1 MPRPTHLPIRRL
13 SCAVV
18 LGLMLGSCKASEP
31 PAQVGDCSATDV
43 AAGGKGLSLAVTDRV
58 VKEIGPEYFGFN
70 LENSEFQLS
79 LWDGERHQ
87 VRPEVSRYLKEHFAG
102 AVYRYPG
109 GTTSNYHR
117 WKKSIGTVKQR
128 KSVRI
133 NDWIDLPRIEFGV
146 DEYLDFVEHTG
157 GQAWY
162 VLNIK
167 GDIDRMV
174 PTEVVAEEAA
184 DLVTYIGARKVPVVR
199 WELGNELDRFE
210 EKWPSERYVDRAR
223 QVMKAVRKVDAD
235 ARFVSMMAD
244 FDAQSD
250 LGISA
255 SQYNVALARGL
266 KDDGISEFAQ
276 HLYYDGPPDGPP
288 VPNRLHHLCQSIADA
303 KTGGVTPE
311 RTGFWI
317 TEHARWPE
325 GGGEGWNK
333 NWRLSADLGAA
344 ISVADLLIASTQLP
358 QVKGSGL
365 HALHGTTGPWPMFH
379 LPEGATTYHPSVPMH
394 TYALLRETLLPQV
407 LHTRNTSANPAR
419 YDGDYSAR
427 GTVMRSED
435 GRRYSVW
442 SINRH
447 GHPLDVELNIPAL
460 AGKQLKASLASID
473 GGADTVNNYDRQ
485 VVTGPTRQP
494 VDLRF
499 DDKGVARYVVPAH
512 SVSGLS
518 LALPAK

>member
-1 MPRPTHLPIRRL
+1 MLSTPDSMSWRHWWLGVRPATLGMSLVPVFLGTALALYQGARL
-13 SCAVV
+13 D
-18 LGLMLGSCKASEP
+18 L
-31 PAQVGDCSATDV
+31 
-43 AAGGKGLSLAVTDRV
+43 LSLLLA
-58 VKEIGPEYFGFN
+58 IGCVLCIQAGTN
-70 LENSEFQLS
+70 LYN
-79 LWDGERHQ
+79 
-87 VRPEVSRYLKEHFAG
+87 
-102 AVYRYPG
+102 
-109 GTTSNYHR
+109 
-117 WKKSIGTVKQR
+117 
-128 KSVRI
+128 
-133 NDWIDLPRIEFGV
+133 
-146 DEYLDFVEHTG
+146 
-157 GQAWY
+157 
-162 VLNIK
+162 
-167 GDIDRMV
+167 
-174 PTEVVAEEAA
+174 
-184 DLVTYIGARKVPVVR
+184 
-199 WELGNELDRFE
+199 
-210 EKWPSERYVDRAR
+210 
-223 QVMKAVRKVDAD
+223 
-235 ARFVSMMAD
+235 
-244 FDAQSD
+244 D
-250 LGISA
+250 LG
-255 SQYNVALARGL
+255 
-266 KDDGISEFAQ
+266 EFAQ